1 MNIKQITKL
10 KPLLSD
16 FWQFSPRRILL
27 VISLMLL
34 SSFTASIGII
44 FIIPLLQAI
53 QVDIGSSTGNDIG
66 THISS
71 FFHNLGLTLNLVS
84 VLIVYLIVIILKG
97 LISFADAVI
106 SSKLQ
111 SDFVV
116 SLRNKHFRELFQARW
131 QFLNQEHMADFLRLV
146 TGQVEMVGF
155 CLQQILS
162 LCSNLILV
170 AVYLGLAIVVSPQLT
185 FLAMAL
191 AILLVIVVLPI
202 NALIHR
208 SGMKELMANTH
219 IFRQVFEQIS
229 HLKIIKSFSAEEIC
243 LKKMYTENTL
253 LEKQQIKFTVY
264 NSLTRFINM
273 VGAAFIFTL
282 LFYISIHVLDLPVAN
297 LLIILFVFSRLMP
310 QISGLQSTIMQLIHQ
325 APNYTDL
332 LAKSAQLK
340 DNAEITQH
348 SLSDKP
354 VQLSF
359 NKEISLKKVSYTY
372 PNTNT
377 DAISKL
383 GAVIYKNKSVAITG
397 SSGVGKSTVA
407 DILAGLI
414 LPSSGEITID
424 GTTITHENQY
434 ALRSKVAYVTQETYL
449 FHDTI
454 KENLTWLFDKNIS
467 EKQLWDVLKLA
478 AADDF
483 VKQLP
488 EGLDTLIGDNGI
500 KLSGGERQRIALARA
515 LLAEPEILILDE
527 ATSALDR
534 GNELKIRDALIN
546 LDGQMTIIVIAHNNT
561 TIEHIPQRINLP
573 QNLP

>member
-71 FFHNLGLTLNLVS
+71 FSHNLGLTLNLVS

-170 AVYLGLAIVVSPQLT
+170 AVYLGLAMVVSPQLT

-264 NSLTRFINM
+264 NSLTRFINL

-348 SLSDKP
+348 SLSGKP

-414 LPSSGEITID
+414 LPSSGKITID
-424 GTTITHENQY
+424 GTTITHKNQY

-467 EKQLWDVLKLA
+467 EKQLWNVLKLA